1 MFSSGL
7 STPLFVTERIR
18 GLQISVGQTPGGM
31 ARPPPGRPITR
42 GTTCPQ
48 RPFAATLGLVLGLTL
63 AALLPLVLAQPAKAA
78 NVSINLFA
86 NAFGWNITSGEETN
100 PGPTFVVYHNDQ
112 ITVTLTSDDGLPHG
126 LWIDYS
132 GDGIQNSEDYLSPK
146 TSVTQNPITF
156 SFLAD
161 HVGQYTYAD
170 QVIPLNTGQWST
182 HDNGAPSAT
191 IRAPVLGASW
201 TGGKAHDI
209 SFDLFD
215 PDGDPMTYTLTY
227 SYGGRASQPIRSS
240 TPGGDSNVVSWTPTG
255 FSATDT
261 VLHLDVLDSRG
272 APAHVDSAP
281 FEVDSTPPT
290 IAASSPLS
298 DAVSVD
304 RNTLIQVNWSEAMN
318 ESTTGAANAFG
329 VRGSGGPWL
338 TGTVAWSPDATQF
351 TFRPSG
357 TLADGTVYEVH
368 VNSTA
373 TDHSDPGNP
382 YAGSMWRFSTGSTAD
397 RTPPSILAMAADPSV
412 QVVDGFVNL
421 TTDVQ
426 DNVGILTVTASVRG
440 PGFDQNLTMVHAS
453 GTRWYVNRTYS
464 AVGHYAFTVWAT
476 DRSGNVRSQTAGFD
490 MSPPGSGSV
499 PAPLYVNVSMTDG
512 VVDVTWS
519 PVSSPTLAGY
529 YVYRGNGTAG
539 QYTRLTITP
548 IPKAAP
554 TVYRD
559 SSVQPGHTYFYTVTS
574 VNTTGAE
581 SGYAQA
587 ISVTIPPYTTPPLF
601 DPVPWAVA
609 GVTLGV
615 ILGALY
621 GMVWRRRPA

>member
-1 MFSSGL
+1 M
-7 STPLFVTERIR
+7 
-18 GLQISVGQTPGGM
+18 
-31 ARPPPGRPITR
+31 TR
-42 GTTCPQ
+42 GTTCPR

-63 AALLPLVLAQPAKAA
+63 AALLPLVLAQPAKAV
-78 NVSINLFA
+78 NVPIYLFA
-86 NAFGWNITSGEETN
+86 SALGWSTTSGGETN
-100 PGPTFVVYHNDQ
+100 PGPTFVVYRNDQ
-112 ITVTLTSDDGLPHG
+112 IDLTLTSDDGLPHG
-126 LWIDYS
+126 FFIDYNNN
-132 GDGIQNSEDYLSPK
+132 GVPDNGEDISPK
-146 TSVTQNPITF
+146 TSATQTTITF
-156 SFLAD
+156 SFPAD
-161 HVGQYTYAD
+161 RVGQFTYAD
-170 QVIPLNTGQWST
+170 QVIPLNTGMWST

-191 IRAPVLGASW
+191 FRAPMPGTSW

-209 SFDLFD
+209 SFDLMD
-215 PDGDPMTYTLTY
+215 PDGDPMTYNLTY
-227 SYGGRASQPIRSS
+227 SYSGGASQSIRTS
-240 TPGGDSNVVSWTPTG
+240 TPGGNSNVVSWTPTG

-272 APAHVDSAP
+272 ASTHVDSAP

-290 IAASSPLS
+290 ILSSSPLS

-318 ESTTGAANAFG
+318 EATTGAPNAFR

-357 TLADGTVYEVH
+357 TLADGTDYEVY

-373 TDHSDPGNP
+373 TDHSNPGNP

-426 DNVGILTVTASVRG
+426 DNVGILTVTAAVRG

-554 TVYRD
+554 TVYHD

-587 ISVTIPPYTTPPLF
+587 ISVAIPPYTTPPLF

>member
-1 MFSSGL
+1 MTG
-7 STPLFVTERIR
+7 
-18 GLQISVGQTPGGM
+18 
-31 ARPPPGRPITR
+31 
-42 GTTCPQ
+42 GTTCP
-48 RPFAATLGLVLGLTL
+48 RRLFAATLGLILGLTL
-63 AALLPLVLAQPAKAA
+63 AVLLPLVISQPAKAA
-78 NVSINLFA
+78 DVPILLFA
-86 NAFGWNITSGEETN
+86 NAIGWGTTSQGETN

-112 ITVTLTSDDGLPHG
+112 VTVTLTSDDGLPHG
-126 LWIDYS
+126 LFIDYNGNGVPDS
-132 GDGIQNSEDYLSPK
+132 GDYISPK
-146 TSVTQNPITF
+146 TSATQNPIQFTF
-156 SFLAD
+156 PAD
-161 HVGQYTYAD
+161 RVGQYTYAD
-170 QVIPLNTGQWST
+170 SVIPLNTGTWST
-182 HDNGAPSAT
+182 RDNGAPSAT
-191 IRAPVLGASW
+191 IRSPVAGTSW

-209 SFDLFD
+209 SFDLID
-215 PDGDPMTYTLTY
+215 PDGDPMTYTLAY
-227 SYGGRASQPIRSS
+227 SYGGRASQSIRGS
-240 TPGGDSNVVSWTPTG
+240 TPASGNPNVVSWTPTG

-290 IAASSPLS
+290 IGSSSPLS

-318 ESTTGAANAFG
+318 EATTGAANAFG

-338 TGTVAWSPDATQF
+338 TGTVSWSPDEKQF

-357 TLADGTVYEVH
+357 TLTDGTVYEVY

-382 YAGSMWRFSTGSTAD
+382 YAGSTWRFSTGSTAD
-397 RTPPSILAMAADPSV
+397 RTPPSILAMEADPSV
-412 QVVDGFVNL
+412 QVVNAFVNL

-426 DNVGILTVTASVRG
+426 DNVGILTVTAAVRG
-440 PGFDQNLTMVHAS
+440 PAFDQNLTMVHAS

-476 DRSGNVRSQTAGFD
+476 DSSGNVRSQTAGFD
-490 MSPPGSGSV
+490 MSPEGSGSV

-548 IPKAAP
+548 IPKTAP

-559 SSVQPGHTYFYTVTS
+559 SSVQPGRTYFYTVTS

-587 ISVTIPPYTTPPLF
+587 FSVTIPPYTTPPLF

>member
-1 MFSSGL
+1 M
-7 STPLFVTERIR
+7 
-18 GLQISVGQTPGGM
+18 
-31 ARPPPGRPITR
+31 TR

-209 SFDLFD
+209 SFNLTD
-215 PDGDPMTYTLTY
+215 PDGDPITYNLTY
-227 SYGGRASQPIRSS
+227 SYGGRASQSIRSS
-240 TPGGDSNVVSWTPTG
+240 TPASGNPNVVSWTPTG

-290 IAASSPLS
+290 IASSSPLS

-304 RNTLIQVNWSEAMN
+304 RNTLIQVNWSEGMN

>member
-1 MFSSGL
+1 
-7 STPLFVTERIR
+7 
-18 GLQISVGQTPGGM
+18 M
-31 ARPPPGRPITR
+31 ARPPPGRPMTR

-112 ITVTLTSDDGLPHG
+112 ITVTLTSDDGLPHA
-126 LWIDYS
+126 LWMDYS
-132 GDGIQNSEDYLSPK
+132 ADGIQQSAVYLSPK
-146 TSVTQNPITF
+146 PSVTQNPITF

-209 SFDLFD
+209 SFNLTD
-215 PDGDPMTYTLTY
+215 PDGDPMTYNLTY
-227 SYGGRASQPIRSS
+227 SYGGRASQSIRSS
-240 TPGGDSNVVSWTPTG
+240 TPASGNPNVVSWTPTG

-290 IAASSPLS
+290 IASSSPLS

-304 RNTLIQVNWSEAMN
+304 RNTLIQVNWSEGMN

-338 TGTVAWSPDATQF
+338 TGP
-351 TFRPSG
+351 
-357 TLADGTVYEVH
+357 
-368 VNSTA
+368 
-373 TDHSDPGNP
+373 
-382 YAGSMWRFSTGSTAD
+382 
-397 RTPPSILAMAADPSV
+397 
-412 QVVDGFVNL
+412 
-421 TTDVQ
+421 
-426 DNVGILTVTASVRG
+426 VRG
-440 PGFDQNLTMVHAS
+440 PGSHHTLSMVPAS
-453 GTRWYVNRTYS
+453 GRRWYVNRTYS

-548 IPKAAP
+548 IPK
-554 TVYRD
+554 
-559 SSVQPGHTYFYTVTS
+559 
-574 VNTTGAE
+574 
-581 SGYAQA
+581 
-587 ISVTIPPYTTPPLF
+587 
-601 DPVPWAVA
+601 
-609 GVTLGV
+609 
-615 ILGALY
+615 
-621 GMVWRRRPA
+621 

>member
-1 MFSSGL
+1 
-7 STPLFVTERIR
+7 
-18 GLQISVGQTPGGM
+18 M
-31 ARPPPGRPITR
+31 ARPPPGRPMTR

-209 SFDLFD
+209 SFNLTD
-215 PDGDPMTYTLTY
+215 PDGDPMTYNLTY
-227 SYGGRASQPIRSS
+227 SYGGRASQSIRSS
-240 TPGGDSNVVSWTPTG
+240 TPASGNPNVVSWTPTG

-290 IAASSPLS
+290 IASSSPLS

-304 RNTLIQVNWSEAMN
+304 RNTLIQVNWSEGMN

>member
-1 MFSSGL
+1 M
-7 STPLFVTERIR
+7 
-18 GLQISVGQTPGGM
+18 
-31 ARPPPGRPITR
+31 TR
-42 GTTCPQ
+42 GTACPR

-209 SFDLFD
+209 SFNLTD
-215 PDGDPMTYTLTY
+215 PDGDPMTYNLTY
-227 SYGGRASQPIRSS
+227 SYGGRASQSIRSS
-240 TPGGDSNVVSWTPTG
+240 TPASGNPNVVSWTPTG

-290 IAASSPLS
+290 IASSSPLS

-304 RNTLIQVNWSEAMN
+304 RNTLIQVNWSEGMN

>member
-1 MFSSGL
+1 
-7 STPLFVTERIR
+7 
-18 GLQISVGQTPGGM
+18 
-31 ARPPPGRPITR
+31 
-42 GTTCPQ
+42 
-48 RPFAATLGLVLGLTL
+48 
-63 AALLPLVLAQPAKAA
+63 
-78 NVSINLFA
+78 
-86 NAFGWNITSGEETN
+86 
-100 PGPTFVVYHNDQ
+100 
-112 ITVTLTSDDGLPHG
+112 
-126 LWIDYS
+126 
-132 GDGIQNSEDYLSPK
+132 
-146 TSVTQNPITF
+146 
-156 SFLAD
+156 
-161 HVGQYTYAD
+161 
-170 QVIPLNTGQWST
+170 
-182 HDNGAPSAT
+182 
-191 IRAPVLGASW
+191 
-201 TGGKAHDI
+201 
-209 SFDLFD
+209 
-215 PDGDPMTYTLTY
+215 
-227 SYGGRASQPIRSS
+227 
-240 TPGGDSNVVSWTPTG
+240 
-255 FSATDT
+255 
-261 VLHLDVLDSRG
+261 
-272 APAHVDSAP
+272 
-281 FEVDSTPPT
+281 PPT
-290 IAASSPLS
+290 IASSSPLS

-412 QVVDGFVNL
+412 QVVDGF
-421 TTDVQ
+421 
-426 DNVGILTVTASVRG
+426 
-440 PGFDQNLTMVHAS
+440 
-453 GTRWYVNRTYS
+453 VNRTYS

-609 GVTLGV
+609 GV
-615 ILGALY
+615 
-621 GMVWRRRPA
+621 

>member
-1 MFSSGL
+1 
-7 STPLFVTERIR
+7 
-18 GLQISVGQTPGGM
+18 M
-31 ARPPPGRPITR
+31 ARPPPGRPMTR

-209 SFDLFD
+209 SFNLTD
-215 PDGDPMTYTLTY
+215 PDGDPMTYNLTY
-227 SYGGRASQPIRSS
+227 SYGGRASQSIRSS
-240 TPGGDSNVVSWTPTG
+240 TPASGNPNVVSWTPTG

-290 IAASSPLS
+290 IASSSPLS

-304 RNTLIQVNWSEAMN
+304 RNTLIQVNWSEGMN

-554 TVYRD
+554 TVPRLERPAGAYLFLHRD
-559 SSVQPGHTYFYTVTS
+559 ICEHDGRGIRVRAGDLGDDPAVHDPSPLRPGSMGRRRGDVGRDLGGTLWHGMATPTRVTS
-574 VNTTGAE
+574 VPR
-581 SGYAQA
+581 S
-587 ISVTIPPYTTPPLF
+587 
-601 DPVPWAVA
+601 
-609 GVTLGV
+609 
-615 ILGALY
+615 
-621 GMVWRRRPA
+621 RRREAAACGLSS

>member
-1 MFSSGL
+1 
-7 STPLFVTERIR
+7 
-18 GLQISVGQTPGGM
+18 M
-31 ARPPPGRPITR
+31 ARPPPGRPMTR

-209 SFDLFD
+209 SFNLTD
-215 PDGDPMTYTLTY
+215 PDGDPMTYNLTY
-227 SYGGRASQPIRSS
+227 SYGGRASQSIRSS
-240 TPGGDSNVVSWTPTG
+240 TPASGNPNVVSWTPTG

-290 IAASSPLS
+290 IASSSPLS

>member
-1 MFSSGL
+1 MCGF
-7 STPLFVTERIR
+7 
-18 GLQISVGQTPGGM
+18 
-31 ARPPPGRPITR
+31 
-42 GTTCPQ
+42 
-48 RPFAATLGLVLGLTL
+48 
-63 AALLPLVLAQPAKAA
+63 
-78 NVSINLFA
+78 
-86 NAFGWNITSGEETN
+86 
-100 PGPTFVVYHNDQ
+100 
-112 ITVTLTSDDGLPHG
+112 
-126 LWIDYS
+126 
-132 GDGIQNSEDYLSPK
+132 
-146 TSVTQNPITF
+146 
-156 SFLAD
+156 
-161 HVGQYTYAD
+161 
-170 QVIPLNTGQWST
+170 
-182 HDNGAPSAT
+182 APSAT

-209 SFDLFD
+209 SFNLTD
-215 PDGDPMTYTLTY
+215 PDGDPMTYNLTY
-227 SYGGRASQPIRSS
+227 SYGGRASQSIRSS
-240 TPGGDSNVVSWTPTG
+240 TPASGNPNVVSWTPTG

-290 IAASSPLS
+290 IASSSPLS

-304 RNTLIQVNWSEAMN
+304 RNTLIQVNWSEGMN

>member
-1 MFSSGL
+1 M
-7 STPLFVTERIR
+7 
-18 GLQISVGQTPGGM
+18 
-31 ARPPPGRPITR
+31 TR

-209 SFDLFD
+209 SFNLTD

-227 SYGGRASQPIRSS
+227 SYGGVASQSIRGS
-240 TPGGDSNVVSWTPTG
+240 TPASGNPNVVSWTPTG

-272 APAHVDSAP
+272 APAHADSAP
-281 FEVDSTPPT
+281 FEVDSAPPT
-290 IAASSPLS
+290 ILSSSPLS
-298 DAVSVD
+298 GATSVD

-318 ESTTGAANAFG
+318 EATTEAANAFG

-338 TGTVAWSPDATQF
+338 TGTVSWSPDATQC

-357 TLADGTVYEVH
+357 TLADGTDYQVY

-382 YAGSMWRFSTGSTAD
+382 YAGSTWTFSTGSTAD

-412 QVVDGFVNL
+412 QVVNGFVNL

-426 DNVGILTVTASVRG
+426 DNVGILTVTAAVRG
-440 PGFDQNLTMVHAS
+440 PGFDQNLTMVPAS
-453 GTRWYVNRTYS
+453 GTRWYVNRSYS

-476 DRSGNVRSQTAGFD
+476 DSSGNVRSQTAGFD
-490 MSPPGSGSV
+490 MSPPGSGGV

-529 YVYRGNGTAG
+529 HVYRGNGTAG

-548 IPKAAP
+548 IPKAAQ
-554 TVYRD
+554 TLYRD

>member
-1 MFSSGL
+1 M
-7 STPLFVTERIR
+7 
-18 GLQISVGQTPGGM
+18 
-31 ARPPPGRPITR
+31 TR

-209 SFDLFD
+209 SFNLTD
-215 PDGDPMTYTLTY
+215 PDGDPMTYNLTY
-227 SYGGRASQPIRSS
+227 SYGGRASQSIRSS
-240 TPGGDSNVVSWTPTG
+240 TPASGNPNVVSWTPTG

-290 IAASSPLS
+290 IASSSPLS

-304 RNTLIQVNWSEAMN
+304 RNTLIQVNWSEGMN

-559 SSVQPGHTYFYTVTS
+559 SSVQPGHTYFYTVTT

>member
-1 MFSSGL
+1 M
-7 STPLFVTERIR
+7 
-18 GLQISVGQTPGGM
+18 
-31 ARPPPGRPITR
+31 TR
-42 GTTCPQ
+42 GTTGPR

-63 AALLPLVLAQPAKAA
+63 AALLPLLLAQPAKAA

-86 NAFGWNITSGEETN
+86 NAFGWNTTSGGETN

-126 LWIDYS
+126 LWIDYN
-132 GDGIQNSEDYLSPK
+132 GDGIQNGGDYLSPK

-161 HVGQYTYAD
+161 HVGQYMYAD

-191 IRAPVLGASW
+191 IRSPVAGTSW

-209 SFDLFD
+209 SFDLMD

-227 SYGGRASQPIRSS
+227 SYGGVASQSIRGS
-240 TPGGDSNVVSWTPTG
+240 TPAGGNPNVVSWTPTG

-272 APAHVDSAP
+272 APAHVDSAL
-281 FEVDSTPPT
+281 FEVDSTRPT
-290 IAASSPLS
+290 IVSSSPRS
-298 DAVSVD
+298 DATSVD

-453 GTRWYVNRTYS
+453 GTRWYVEHNYS

-476 DRSGNVRSQTAGFD
+476 DSSGNVRSQTAGFD

-539 QYTRLTITP
+539 QYSRLTITP

-554 TVYRD
+554 TAYRD

>member
-1 MFSSGL
+1 M
-7 STPLFVTERIR
+7 
-18 GLQISVGQTPGGM
+18 
-31 ARPPPGRPITR
+31 TR
-42 GTTCPQ
+42 GTTCPR
-48 RPFAATLGLVLGLTL
+48 RPFAATLGLVLGLAL
-63 AALLPLVLAQPAKAA
+63 AALLPLVLAQPAKAV
-78 NVSINLFA
+78 NVPIHLFA
-86 NAFGWNITSGEETN
+86 SALGWSTTSGGETN
-100 PGPTFVVYHNDQ
+100 PGPTFVVYRNDQ
-112 ITVTLTSDDGLPHG
+112 IDMTLTSDDGLPHG
-126 LWIDYS
+126 FFIDYNNN
-132 GDGIQNSEDYLSPK
+132 GVPDNGEDISPK
-146 TSVTQNPITF
+146 TSATQTTITF
-156 SFLAD
+156 SFPAD
-161 HVGQYTYAD
+161 RVGQFTYAD
-170 QVIPLNTGQWST
+170 QVIPLNTGMWST

-191 IRAPVLGASW
+191 IRAPVAGTSW

-209 SFDLFD
+209 SFDLMD
-215 PDGDPMTYTLTY
+215 PDGDPMTYNLTY
-227 SYGGRASQPIRSS
+227 SYSGGASQSIRTS
-240 TPGGDSNVVSWTPTG
+240 TPGGNSNVVSWTPTG

-272 APAHVDSAP
+272 ASAHVDSAP

-290 IAASSPLS
+290 ILSSSPLS

-318 ESTTGAANAFG
+318 EATTGAPNAFR

-357 TLADGTVYEVH
+357 TLADGTDYEVY

-373 TDHSDPGNP
+373 TDHSNPGNP

-426 DNVGILTVTASVRG
+426 DNVGILTVTAAVRG

-453 GTRWYVNRTYS
+453 GTRWYVEHNYS

-476 DRSGNVRSQTAGFD
+476 DSSGNVRSQTAGFD

-539 QYTRLTITP
+539 QYSRLTITP

-554 TVYRD
+554 TAYRD
-559 SSVQPGHTYFYTVTS
+559 SSVQPGRTYFYTVTS

-587 ISVTIPPYTTPPLF
+587 FSVTIPPYTTPPLF

>member
-1 MFSSGL
+1 M
-7 STPLFVTERIR
+7 
-18 GLQISVGQTPGGM
+18 
-31 ARPPPGRPITR
+31 TR

-209 SFDLFD
+209 SFNLTD
-215 PDGDPMTYTLTY
+215 PDGDPMTYNLTY
-227 SYGGRASQPIRSS
+227 SYGGRASQSIRSS
-240 TPGGDSNVVSWTPTG
+240 TSASGNPNVVSWTPTG

-290 IAASSPLS
+290 IASSSPLS

-426 DNVGILTVTASVRG
+426 DNVGILTVTTSVRG

>member
-1 MFSSGL
+1 MFILIIDAALCYRKDTGP
-7 STPLFVTERIR
+7 TNQRWTNPRR
-18 GLQISVGQTPGGM
+18 N
-31 ARPPPGRPITR
+31 
-42 GTTCPQ
+42 GTTAPGPSYDARNDLPAASFCGHPGT
-48 RPFAATLGLVLGLTL
+48 RPG
-63 AALLPLVLAQPAKAA
+63 PH
-78 NVSINLFA
+78 VSINLFA

-209 SFDLFD
+209 SFNLTD
-215 PDGDPMTYTLTY
+215 PDGDPMTYNLTY
-227 SYGGRASQPIRSS
+227 SYGGRASQSIRSS
-240 TPGGDSNVVSWTPTG
+240 TPASGNPNVVSWTPTG

-290 IAASSPLS
+290 IASSSPLS

-304 RNTLIQVNWSEAMN
+304 RNTLIQVNWSEGMN

>member
-1 MFSSGL
+1 M
-7 STPLFVTERIR
+7 
-18 GLQISVGQTPGGM
+18 
-31 ARPPPGRPITR
+31 TR
-42 GTTCPQ
+42 GTTCPR

-63 AALLPLVLAQPAKAA
+63 AALLPLVLAQPAKAV
-78 NVSINLFA
+78 NVPIHLFA
-86 NAFGWNITSGEETN
+86 SALGWSTTSGGETN
-100 PGPTFVVYHNDQ
+100 PGPTFVVYRNDQ
-112 ITVTLTSDDGLPHG
+112 IDMTLTSDDGLPHG
-126 LWIDYS
+126 FFIDYNNN
-132 GDGIQNSEDYLSPK
+132 GVPDNGEDISPK
-146 TSVTQNPITF
+146 TSATQTTITF
-156 SFLAD
+156 SFPAD
-161 HVGQYTYAD
+161 RVGQFTYAD
-170 QVIPLNTGQWST
+170 QVIPLNTGTWST

-191 IRAPVLGASW
+191 IRAPVAGTSW

-209 SFDLFD
+209 SFDLMD
-215 PDGDPMTYTLTY
+215 PDGDPMTYNLTY
-227 SYGGRASQPIRSS
+227 SYSGGTSQSIRTS
-240 TPGGDSNVVSWTPTG
+240 TPGGNSNVVSWTPTG

-272 APAHVDSAP
+272 APAHVDSAL
-281 FEVDSTPPT
+281 FEVDSTRPT
-290 IAASSPLS
+290 IVSSSPRS
-298 DAVSVD
+298 DATSVD

-318 ESTTGAANAFG
+318 EATTGAANAFG

-338 TGTVAWSPDATQF
+338 TGTVSWSPDATQF

-357 TLADGTVYEVH
+357 TLADGTDYEVY

-373 TDHSDPGNP
+373 TDHSNPGNP

-426 DNVGILTVTASVRG
+426 DNVGILTVTAAVRG

-554 TVYRD
+554 TMYRD

-574 VNTTGAE
+574 VNMTGAE

-587 ISVTIPPYTTPPLF
+587 FSVTIPPYTTPPLF

>member
-1 MFSSGL
+1 M
-7 STPLFVTERIR
+7 
-18 GLQISVGQTPGGM
+18 
-31 ARPPPGRPITR
+31 TR
-42 GTTCPQ
+42 GTTCPR

-63 AALLPLVLAQPAKAA
+63 AALLPLVLAQPAKAV
-78 NVSINLFA
+78 NVPIHLFA
-86 NAFGWNITSGEETN
+86 SALGWSTTSGGETN
-100 PGPTFVVYHNDQ
+100 PGPTFVVYRNDQ
-112 ITVTLTSDDGLPHG
+112 IDLTLTSDDGLPHG
-126 LWIDYS
+126 FFIDYNNN
-132 GDGIQNSEDYLSPK
+132 GVPDNGEDISPK
-146 TSVTQNPITF
+146 TSATQTTITF
-156 SFLAD
+156 SFPAD
-161 HVGQYTYAD
+161 RVGQFTYAD
-170 QVIPLNTGQWST
+170 QVIPLNTGTWST

-191 IRAPVLGASW
+191 IRAPVAGTSW

-209 SFDLFD
+209 SFDLMD
-215 PDGDPMTYTLTY
+215 PDGDPMTYNLTY
-227 SYGGRASQPIRSS
+227 SYSGGASQSIRSS
-240 TPGGDSNVVSWTPTG
+240 TPGGNSNVVSWTPTG

-272 APAHVDSAP
+272 ASTHVDSAP

-290 IAASSPLS
+290 ILSSSPLS

-318 ESTTGAANAFG
+318 EATTGAPNAFR

-357 TLADGTVYEVH
+357 TLADGTDYEVY

-373 TDHSDPGNP
+373 TDHSNPGNP

-426 DNVGILTVTASVRG
+426 DNVGILTVTAAVRG

-453 GTRWYVNRTYS
+453 GTRWYVEHNYS

-476 DRSGNVRSQTAGFD
+476 DSSGNVRSQTAGFD

-539 QYTRLTITP
+539 QYSRLTITP

-554 TVYRD
+554 TAYRD
-559 SSVQPGHTYFYTVTS
+559 SSVQPGRTYFYTVTS

-587 ISVTIPPYTTPPLF
+587 FSVTIPPYTTPPLF

>member
-1 MFSSGL
+1 M
-7 STPLFVTERIR
+7 
-18 GLQISVGQTPGGM
+18 
-31 ARPPPGRPITR
+31 TR

-209 SFDLFD
+209 SFNLTD
-215 PDGDPMTYTLTY
+215 PDGDPMTYNLTY
-227 SYGGRASQPIRSS
+227 SYGGRASQSIRSS
-240 TPGGDSNVVSWTPTG
+240 TPASGNPNVVSWTPTG

-290 IAASSPLS
+290 IASSSPLS

>member
-1 MFSSGL
+1 M
-7 STPLFVTERIR
+7 
-18 GLQISVGQTPGGM
+18 
-31 ARPPPGRPITR
+31 TR
-42 GTTCPQ
+42 GTTCPR
-48 RPFAATLGLVLGLTL
+48 RPFAATVGLVLGLTL

-209 SFDLFD
+209 SFNLTD
-215 PDGDPMTYTLTY
+215 PDGDPMTYNLTY
-227 SYGGRASQPIRSS
+227 SYGGRASQSIRSS
-240 TPGGDSNVVSWTPTG
+240 TPASGNPNVVSWTPTG

-290 IAASSPLS
+290 IASSSPLS

-304 RNTLIQVNWSEAMN
+304 RNTLIQVNWSEGMN

>member
-1 MFSSGL
+1 M
-7 STPLFVTERIR
+7 
-18 GLQISVGQTPGGM
+18 
-31 ARPPPGRPITR
+31 TR

-209 SFDLFD
+209 SFNLTD
-215 PDGDPMTYTLTY
+215 PDGDPMTYNLTY
-227 SYGGRASQPIRSS
+227 SYGGRASQSIRSS
-240 TPGGDSNVVSWTPTG
+240 TPASGNPNVVSWTPTG

-290 IAASSPLS
+290 IASSSPLS

-304 RNTLIQVNWSEAMN
+304 RNTLIQVNWSEGMN

-621 GMVWRRRPA
+621 GMVWRRRPT

>member
-191 IRAPVLGASW
+191 IRAPVLGACWS
-201 TGGKAHDI
+201 GGKANDI
-209 SFDLFD
+209 SFNLTD
-215 PDGDPMTYTLTY
+215 PDGDPMTYNLTY
-227 SYGGRASQPIRSS
+227 SYGGRASQSIRSS
-240 TPGGDSNVVSWTPTG
+240 TPASGNPNVVSWTPTG

-290 IAASSPLS
+290 IASSSPLS

-304 RNTLIQVNWSEAMN
+304 RNTLIQVNWSEGMN

-440 PGFDQNLTMVHAS
+440 PGFDQNLTMV
-453 GTRWYVNRTYS
+453 
-464 AVGHYAFTVWAT
+464 
-476 DRSGNVRSQTAGFD
+476 
-490 MSPPGSGSV
+490 
-499 PAPLYVNVSMTDG
+499 
-512 VVDVTWS
+512 
-519 PVSSPTLAGY
+519 
-529 YVYRGNGTAG
+529 
-539 QYTRLTITP
+539 P

>member
-1 MFSSGL
+1 M
-7 STPLFVTERIR
+7 
-18 GLQISVGQTPGGM
+18 
-31 ARPPPGRPITR
+31 TR
-42 GTTCPQ
+42 GTTSPR
-48 RPFAATLGLVLGLTL
+48 RPLAATLGVILGLTL

-78 NVSINLFA
+78 DVPIYLFA
-86 NAFGWNITSGEETN
+86 DATGWGTTSHGETN

-112 ITVTLTSDDGLPHG
+112 ITMTLTSDDLLPHG
-126 LWIDYS
+126 FFIDYNNNGVPDN
-132 GDGIQNSEDYLSPK
+132 GDYSSPK
-146 TSVTQNPITF
+146 TSATETTITF
-156 SFLAD
+156 SFPAD
-161 HVGQYTYAD
+161 KVGQYTYAD
-170 QVIPLNTGQWST
+170 QVIPLNTGTWST
-182 HDNGAPSAT
+182 RDNGAPSAT
-191 IRAPVLGASW
+191 IRAPVPGASW

-209 SFDLFD
+209 SFDLTD

-227 SYGGRASQPIRSS
+227 SYDGGASQSIRGS
-240 TPGGDSNVVSWTPTG
+240 TPASGNPNVVSWTPTG

-272 APAHVDSAP
+272 APAHVDSAL
-281 FEVDSTPPT
+281 FEVDSTRPT
-290 IAASSPLS
+290 IVSSSPRS
-298 DAVSVD
+298 DATSVD

-318 ESTTGAANAFG
+318 EATTGAANAFG

-338 TGTVAWSPDATQF
+338 TGTVSWSPDATQF

-357 TLADGTVYEVH
+357 TLADGTDYQVY

-382 YAGSMWRFSTGSTAD
+382 YAGSTWTFSTGSTAD

-412 QVVDGFVNL
+412 QVVNGFVNL

-426 DNVGILTVTASVRG
+426 DNVGILTVTAAVRG
-440 PGFDQNLTMVHAS
+440 PGFDENLTMVYAS
-453 GTRWYVNRTYS
+453 GTRWYVNRTYG

-476 DRSGNVRSQTAGFD
+476 DGSGNVRSQTAGFD
-490 MSPPGSGSV
+490 MSPPGSGGV

-512 VVDVTWS
+512 FVDVTWS

-554 TVYRD
+554 TMYRD

-574 VNTTGAE
+574 VNMTGAE

-587 ISVTIPPYTTPPLF
+587 FSVTIPPYRTPPLF

>member
-1 MFSSGL
+1 M
-7 STPLFVTERIR
+7 
-18 GLQISVGQTPGGM
+18 
-31 ARPPPGRPITR
+31 TR

-161 HVGQYTYAD
+161 HVGQYTYAV

-209 SFDLFD
+209 SFNLTD
-215 PDGDPMTYTLTY
+215 PDGDPMTYNLTY
-227 SYGGRASQPIRSS
+227 SYGGRASQSIRSS
-240 TPGGDSNVVSWTPTG
+240 TPASGNPNVVSWTPTG

-290 IAASSPLS
+290 IASSSPLS

-304 RNTLIQVNWSEAMN
+304 RNTLIQVNWSEGMN

>member
-1 MFSSGL
+1 M
-7 STPLFVTERIR
+7 
-18 GLQISVGQTPGGM
+18 
-31 ARPPPGRPITR
+31 TR

-209 SFDLFD
+209 SFNLTD
-215 PDGDPMTYTLTY
+215 PDGDPMTYNLTY
-227 SYGGRASQPIRSS
+227 SYGGRASQSIRSS
-240 TPGGDSNVVSWTPTG
+240 TPASGNPNVVSWTPTG

-290 IAASSPLS
+290 IASSSPLS

-304 RNTLIQVNWSEAMN
+304 RNTLIQVNWSEGMN

-621 GMVWRRRPA
+621 GMVLRRRPA

>member
-1 MFSSGL
+1 M
-7 STPLFVTERIR
+7 
-18 GLQISVGQTPGGM
+18 
-31 ARPPPGRPITR
+31 TR
-42 GTTCPQ
+42 GTTCPR

-63 AALLPLVLAQPAKAA
+63 AALLPLVLAQPAKAV
-78 NVSINLFA
+78 NVPIYLFA
-86 NAFGWNITSGEETN
+86 SALGWSTTPGGETN
-100 PGPTFVVYHNDQ
+100 PGPTFVVYRNDQ
-112 ITVTLTSDDGLPHG
+112 IDLTLTSDDGLPHG
-126 LWIDYS
+126 FFIDYNNN
-132 GDGIQNSEDYLSPK
+132 GVPDNGEDISPK
-146 TSVTQNPITF
+146 TSATQTTITF
-156 SFLAD
+156 SFPAD
-161 HVGQYTYAD
+161 RVGQFTYAD
-170 QVIPLNTGQWST
+170 QVIPLNTGMWST

-191 IRAPVLGASW
+191 IRAPVAGTSW

-209 SFDLFD
+209 SFDLMD
-215 PDGDPMTYTLTY
+215 PDGDPMTYNLTY
-227 SYGGRASQPIRSS
+227 SYSGGASQSIRSS
-240 TPGGDSNVVSWTPTG
+240 TPGGNSNVVSWTPTG

-272 APAHVDSAP
+272 ASTHVDSAP

-290 IAASSPLS
+290 ILSSSPLS

-318 ESTTGAANAFG
+318 EATTGAPNAFR

-357 TLADGTVYEVH
+357 TLADGTDYEVY

-373 TDHSDPGNP
+373 TDHSNPGNP

-426 DNVGILTVTASVRG
+426 DNVGILTVTAAVRG

-453 GTRWYVNRTYS
+453 GTRWYVEHNYS

-476 DRSGNVRSQTAGFD
+476 DSSGNVRSQTAGFD

-539 QYTRLTITP
+539 QYSRLTITP

-554 TVYRD
+554 TMYRD

-574 VNTTGAE
+574 VNMTGAE

-587 ISVTIPPYTTPPLF
+587 FSVTIPPYRTPPLF